1 MQTCL
6 VGHPTSPEQEG
17 TDLGEKQEKKMKKT
31 ATLTTWKEDERRE
44 NFRKSSDL
52 PVPTSTTAIHCNSP
66 RSRLSANAV
75 PAAGRIA
82 YAILWICHLRIVQLI
97 CIDVA

>member
-17 TDLGEKQEKKMKKT
+17 TDLS
-31 ATLTTWKEDERRE
+31 E
-44 NFRKSSDL
+44 NRVEELLELRFAR
-52 PVPTSTTAIHCNSP
+52 AIHCSP

-82 YAILWICHLRIVQLI
+82 DAILWICHLRIVQTNR
-97 CIDVA
+97 CIDDSIDFKKINQAVIYRLYSN